1 MQHHTVKAIYD
12 GPAAGDI
19 LDDKGWR
26 GPRLAS
32 YEGQRAFPVRPGTRL
47 GCPLSPLLFC
57 IVLEVLDRVIRQEK
71 EIKGFQIRKEEV
83 KYGLTYREPYC

>member
-1 MQHHTVKAIYD
+1 LQHHTVKAIYD
-12 GPAAGDI
+12 RPAAAVI
-19 LDDKGWR
+19 LNNQEWR

-57 IVLEVLDRVIRQEK
+57 RVLEVLDRVIRQEK